1 MKSTFS
7 RRDVLKAGTALTA
20 TTLFAEPIRA
30 AAPPAEAVTPALI
43 TAAKKEGKVIHYTS
57 VDLPLAEK
65 VAKSFEAK
73 YPGIAV
79 RIERTG
85 AERVFTRIAQER
97 GSNIHA
103 CDVVQ
108 SSDAAHFVV
117 WKRDGILEAYV
128 PEEVAQHYPPEHRDP
143 DGLFASYRVYLCCMG
158 YNTSLVKA
166 EDAPQSFADILDPKW
181 KGKIV
186 KAHPNYSGT
195 ILTATYQTA
204 RDIGWGYYEK
214 LAQQSVLQVQSA
226 SDPPKKLALGERSI
240 MADGIEYGI
249 FQLKEKGQAV
259 DALYPKE
266 GTAADHR
273 AERYPQERAQSQR
286 RTAVPELHAVGGV
299 PAVQRR
305 VRRASVRARAGQ
317 GQGRAQ
323 ADEGH
328 QDHEGRRR
336 RGREGQRRDQG
347 PLHQAVQGLRYM
359 MRNRFSRR
367 DVLKGSGALALG
379 LSSTTK
385 VLSAAPPAT
394 AVTPALIEAAK
405 KEGKVVYYTSVD
417 LPLAEK
423 IAKAFEAKYP
433 GVAVRVERTGAERVF
448 QRIGQEYGSRIHA
461 VDVVNS
467 SDASH
472 FIVWK
477 RDGILQPYVPED
489 VAKYYPTDHKEADGL
504 YASFR
509 IGLCIIAYNTNLVK
523 KEDAPKSFADLL
535 DPKWKGKILK
545 AHPGYSGTI
554 MTATFEMQRDL
565 GWDYLEKLAKQN
577 VMQLQSSADPPKKLA
592 LGERAVQADGNE
604 YNIFQIKEIRRPG
617 RAGLCDRGHAAGG
630 RAERHLQGCAQS
642 ERGAAVPVASAS
654 PANASSSSPMSAA
667 SARCIRRSRRRP
679 AASRSRRSR
688 P

>member
-1 MKSTFS
+1 
-7 RRDVLKAGTALTA
+7 
-20 TTLFAEPIRA
+20 
-30 AAPPAEAVTPALI
+30 
-43 TAAKKEGKVIHYTS
+43 
-57 VDLPLAEK
+57 
-65 VAKSFEAK
+65 
-73 YPGIAV
+73 
-79 RIERTG
+79 
-85 AERVFTRIAQER
+85 
-97 GSNIHA
+97 
-103 CDVVQ
+103 
-108 SSDAAHFVV
+108 
-117 WKRDGILEAYV
+117 
-128 PEEVAQHYPPEHRDP
+128 
-143 DGLFASYRVYLCCMG
+143 
-158 YNTSLVKA
+158 
-166 EDAPQSFADILDPKW
+166 
-181 KGKIV
+181 
-186 KAHPNYSGT
+186 
-195 ILTATYQTA
+195 
-204 RDIGWGYYEK
+204 
-214 LAQQSVLQVQSA
+214 
-226 SDPPKKLALGERSI
+226 
-240 MADGIEYGI
+240 
-249 FQLKEKGQAV
+249 
-259 DALYPKE
+259 
-266 GTAADHR
+266 
-273 AERYPQERAQSQR
+273 
-286 RTAVPELHAVGGV
+286 
-299 PAVQRR
+299 
-305 VRRASVRARAGQ
+305 
-317 GQGRAQ
+317 
-323 ADEGH
+323 
-328 QDHEGRRR
+328 
-336 RGREGQRRDQG
+336 
-347 PLHQAVQGLRYM
+347 

-489 VAKYYPTDHKEADGL
+489 VAKFYPTDHKEADGL

-535 DPKWKGKILK
+535 DPKWTGKILK

-565 GWDYLEKLAKQN
+565 GWDYLEKLAKQK

-642 ERGAAVPVASAS
+642 ERGAAVPVVLLLRRMPAAHLRCRRPALDASAGQGEGR
-654 PANASSSSPMSAA
+654 PHAVQ
-667 SARCIRRSRRRP
+667 RDQDHEGRRSRRRKNERGDQGP
-679 AASRSRRSR
+679 LRQDLQGVRTGPMQKSKFSRRDILKGSTALAIGTVFAEPVR
-688 P
+688 AAAPPAEAITPALIEAAKKEGKCSFYTAMDLQFAEKLGKEFEAKYPGIAVRVERSGAERVFTRIGQEYSSNVHAVDVVNTADQSHCLAGFATAGSLRICRKR